1 MSVYAM
7 LDQFRQGYP
16 WLGLVR
22 SGYERFCQ
30 AMKVR
35 PIYATLGQVI
45 TG

>member
-1 MSVYAM
+1 VSAYDS
-7 LDQFRQGYP
+7 LDHFRPGYP